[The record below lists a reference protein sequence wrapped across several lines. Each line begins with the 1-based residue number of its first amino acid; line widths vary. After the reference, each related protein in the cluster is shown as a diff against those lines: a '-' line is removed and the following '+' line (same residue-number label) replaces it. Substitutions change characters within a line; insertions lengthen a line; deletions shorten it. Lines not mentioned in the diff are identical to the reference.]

1 MSPDEPE
8 RVVSRE
14 TTPTSAAGVF
24 GDRLTLAENYV
35 SWLRTAGTQRGLI
48 GPREADRL
56 WSRHVLNCAVVAEL
70 IPADATVADVGS
82 GAGLPGIPLALAR
95 PDLRVT
101 LIEPLLRRHDFLSE
115 VVADLALADRVEVIR
130 ARAEDLPGD
139 RTFDVVTA
147 RAVAPMDR
155 LARWTLPLVR
165 PFGLLLAMK
174 GEAVDEELRDSAAL
188 METMGAE
195 SWTVERVGGSVV
207 APPTVVAVVRRGAVA
222 VSSATAVRRQ
232 RGMQRRKRR

>member
-1 MSPDEPE
+1 MSADESE
-8 RVVSRE
+8 RDVSRE

-24 GDRLTLAENYV
+24 GERLTLAESYV

-70 IPADATVADVGS
+70 VPANSTVADVGS

-95 PDLRVT
+95 PDLT
-101 LIEPLLRRHDFLSE
+101 MSLIEPLLRRSDFLSE
-115 VVADLALADRVEVIR
+115 VVADLGLADRVEVVR
-130 ARAEDLPGD
+130 SRAEDLPGG
-139 RTFDVVTA
+139 RAFDVVTA
-147 RAVAPMDR
+147 RAVAPMHR

-165 PFGLLLAMK
+165 PRGLLLAMK

-207 APPTVVAVVRRGAVA
+207 APPTVVAVVRRSAVA
-222 VSSATAVRRQ
+222 ASSATAVRRQ